1 MGIQFKLEGE
11 WPRFT
16 RATGNL
22 QRNLAQSSMR
32 IQSDEKAYVRRTIL
46 PKIMFG
52 IGGAGDPYM
61 SGRRRITRVLFQQV
75 GPTSFAVGVAVEWER
90 LRPEF
95 AKGAPIWQVLN
106 RKQQRQMFGLFL
118 RHGITKTSGDMS
130 KLTMFDPMPY
140 IAPVLKDTL
149 YNDQFYGRAQVSW
162 QRSASRI
169 W

>member
-16 RATGNL
+16 RATTNL
-22 QRNLAQSSMR
+22 QSNLVKSTIR

-46 PKIMFG
+46 PKIMLG
-52 IGGAGDPYM
+52 INGTGDPHM

-95 AKGAPIWQVLN
+95 AKGSPFWQAIS
-106 RKQQRQMFGLFL
+106 RKQNRQLFGLFL
-118 RHGITKTSGDMS
+118 RHGITKAGGDYS
-130 KLTMFDPMPY
+130 KLTMFDPMPF
-140 IAPVLKDTL
+140 IEPVLKDTL
-149 YNDQFYGRAQVSW
+149 YNDQFHGRALVSW
-162 QRSASRI
+162 QRSTSRI

>member
-1 MGIQFKLEGE
+1 MGISFKLDGE

-16 RATGNL
+16 RATTNL
-22 QRNLAQSSMR
+22 QRNLTKSTIR
-32 IQSDEKAYVRRTIL
+32 IQTDEKAYVRRTIL

-52 IGGAGDPYM
+52 IDGANDPYVH
-61 SGRRRITRVLFQQV
+61 GRRRITRVLFQQV
-75 GPTSFAVGVAVEWER
+75 GPTSFAVGVAVDWER

-95 AKGAPIWQVLN
+95 AKGSPFWESIN
-106 RKQQRQMFGLFL
+106 RKQQRQMFGMFL
-118 RHGITKTSGDMS
+118 RHNITKTTGDMS
-130 KLTMFDPMPY
+130 KLTMFDPMPF

-149 YNDQFYGRAQVSW
+149 YNDQFHGRALVSW